1 MKHLSRKI
9 CFVTIV
15 STDLFQPI
23 CFKPSG
29 SNDVPYRHLTQ
40 LLDSQFEQLSSELQR
55 AARWVREHPA
65 ELGLQSLRQSA
76 AAAGVSPA
84 TMSRLPR
91 ALGLATFEDMRRPSM
106 QALAQTMGVDL
117 ASKPSAP
124 ADMGSLGELQHCQAA
139 NTASVYQR
147 NTLATFEKA
156 AQLIVQAKEV
166 VFLGLRSSFAI
177 AYHMQYTCDWLRP
190 GTHLASNPGGA
201 WPEKVLG
208 MGSDDVLVVVSQAPY
223 TRGVVFM
230 AEEVAKRGSKIV
242 ALTDG
247 ELSPLARQADVSLL
261 FNTSSPS
268 FFHSQTGA
276 LTVAEALMHGVS
288 EHAQL
293 DSRQRLSSRQ
303 DTLQRMGAY
312 WERPRPIEPK
322 VQAGQPKSSNQRRQ
336 TIE

>member
-1 MKHLSRKI
+1 MRTER
-9 CFVTIV
+9 V
-15 STDLFQPI
+15 DL
-23 CFKPSG
+23 
-29 SNDVPYRHLTQ
+29 PYRHLTQ
-40 LLDSQFEQLSSELQR
+40 LLDGHFEQLSSELQK

-91 ALGLATFEDMRRPSM
+91 ALGLASFEDMRRPSM
-106 QALAQTMGVDL
+106 QAFAQTLGVDL
-117 ASKPSAP
+117 VRPQQAQKEW
-124 ADMGSLGELQHCQAA
+124 GRLGELKQCQLA
-139 NTASVYQR
+139 NAASVYQR
-147 NTLATFEKA
+147 NSLEAFEKA
-156 AQLIVQAKEV
+156 AQLIVQAQQV

-190 GTHLASNPGGA
+190 GTQLASNPGGA

-208 MGSDDVLVVVSQAPY
+208 LGPDDVLVVVSQAPY
-223 TRGVVFM
+223 ARGVVFM
-230 AEEVAKRGSKIV
+230 AEEVAKRGCKIV
-242 ALTDG
+242 ALTDSD
-247 ELSPLARQADVSLL
+247 LSPLARHVTVSLL
-261 FNTSSPS
+261 FNTASPS

-293 DSRQRLSSRQ
+293 DSRQRLSTRQ

-312 WERPRPIEPK
+312 WERPQPIWPK
-322 VQAGQPKSSNQRRQ
+322 VMTATASYQNSGRHPL
-336 TIE
+336 E